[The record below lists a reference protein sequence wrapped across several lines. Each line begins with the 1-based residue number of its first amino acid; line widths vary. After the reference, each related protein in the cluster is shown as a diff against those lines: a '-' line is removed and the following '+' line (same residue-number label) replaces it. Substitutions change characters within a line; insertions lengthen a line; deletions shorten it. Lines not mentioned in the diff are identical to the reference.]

1 LFTVIPLSSL
11 SLSLLKFLGWQAK
24 TRLIRST
31 RSATQAQARFLKKLL
46 RHHQNTRIGQE
57 FKLSQIHSVE
67 QFRQHVPIFPYEF
80 YEPYTDRMVNG
91 ETNVLTPDNVDYI
104 NLTSG
109 STGRKKQVPVTARF
123 QASLRRADLAS
134 LGFAL
139 DALQARRSHFGRS
152 IITNSAQIQGIT
164 PGGTEFGPVSVG
176 SLRKGQFLF
185 EQGFSLPYAA
195 LNVSDTAAR
204 HYVCLLFAL
213 SDADMRGFI
222 TNFPMLVLRT
232 CQYLEDYAESLIEDL
247 EDGTIAP
254 DLPIDPPLRRQLE
267 KLRRPQPQR
276 ADFLRAALDRDG
288 RLTPKAA
295 WPHLSYVFTA
305 RGGTSDFYFDRFPDY
320 FGDTPI
326 FGGIYGTAEG
336 TFSVIPDFNFDGGI
350 LAIESGFFEFIAEDH
365 WNEAQPPTL
374 LPRDVQIGQR
384 YRILVTSYS
393 GFYRYD
399 IGDVIEVTGFY
410 NDAPQIVFRHRRGGL
425 LSSTTEKT
433 TEFHA
438 IETLRTLQEE
448 FNVKLEDFCITLADD
463 AIPGGYV
470 VQIELAPGETLVN
483 SDRFL
488 ERFEY
493 WMATFNEPYGTV
505 RQSQVPPP
513 RLRVLRSGS
522 FVEVRRRQV
531 ERGMFDSQ
539 LKILHIQTDG
549 SLLADLPIEQ
559 EVFWGTPL
567 SVMRP

>member
-1 LFTVIPLSSL
+1 LSSL
-11 SLSLLKFLGWQAK
+11 SLSLLKFLGWGAK
-24 TRLIRST
+24 NRLIRNT
-31 RSATQAQARFLKKLL
+31 RSAQNTQTNFLKSLIN
-46 RHHQNTRIGQE
+46 HHQNTQIGLE
-57 FKLSQIHSVE
+57 FKLSQIRSVE
-67 QFRQHVPIFPYEF
+67 DFRRNVPIFPYEF
-80 YEPYTDRMVNG
+80 YEPYTDRMVQG
-91 ETNVLTPDNVDYI
+91 ETNVLTPDKVDYI

-139 DALQARRSHFGRS
+139 DALRARRSQFGRS

-176 SLRKGQFLF
+176 SLRKGKFLF

-195 LNVSDTAAR
+195 LNVGDTAAR

-232 CQYLEDYAESLIEDL
+232 CQYLEDFAESLIQDL
-247 EDGTIAP
+247 AQGTIAP
-254 DLPIDPPLRRQLE
+254 DLPIIPPLRRQLE

-276 ADFLRAALDRDG
+276 ARFLRTVLDRDG

-295 WPHLSYVFTA
+295 WPKLSYVFTA
-305 RGGTSDFYFDRFPDY
+305 RGGTSDFYFDRFPAY

-326 FGGIYGTAEG
+326 FGGVYGTAEG
-336 TFSVIPDFNFDGGI
+336 TFSVIPDFNVDGGI
-350 LAIESGFFEFIAEDH
+350 LAIDSGFFEFIAEEH
-365 WNEAQPPTL
+365 WNEEQPPTL
-374 LPRDVQIGQR
+374 LPHQVQIGQR

-410 NDAPQIVFRHRRGGL
+410 NDVPLIVFRYRRGGL

-448 FNVKLEDFCITLADD
+448 FNVKLEDFCITLAED

-470 VQIELAPGETLVN
+470 VNIELAAGHTLA
-483 SDRFL
+483 DPTRFL
-488 ERFEY
+488 ERFEH

-531 ERGMFDSQ
+531 QRGMFDSQ
-539 LKILHIQTDG
+539 LKILHIQNDA
-549 SLLADLPIEQ
+549 SLLADLPIDR
-559 EVFWGTPL
+559 EVLWHTPSPAML
-567 SVMRP
+567 S

>member
-1 LFTVIPLSSL
+1 MSSL
-11 SLSLLKFLGWQAK
+11 SLSLLKLLGWQAK
-24 TRLIRST
+24 NRLIRST
-31 RSATQAQARFLKKLL
+31 RSATKTQENFLKTLVG
-46 RHHQNTRIGQE
+46 HHQNTQIGQD
-57 FKLSQIHSVE
+57 FKLSKVRSVE

-80 YEPYTDRMVNG
+80 YEPYTDRIVNG
-91 ETNVLTPDNVDYI
+91 ETNVLSPDKIDYI

-139 DALQARRSHFGRS
+139 DALRARRSSFGRG

-213 SDADMRGFI
+213 SDTDMRGFI

-232 CQYLEDYAESLIEDL
+232 CQYLEDFAESLIQDIAQ
-247 EDGTIAP
+247 GTIAP

-267 KLRRPQPQR
+267 QLRRPNPQR
-276 ADFLRAALDRDG
+276 AAYLRTVLDRDG

-295 WPHLSYVFTA
+295 WPKLSYVFTA
-305 RGGTSDFYFDRFPDY
+305 RGGTSDFYFDRFPTY

-336 TFSVIPDFNFDGGI
+336 TFSVIPDFNVDGGI
-350 LAIESGFFEFIAEDH
+350 LALESGFFEFIAEEH
-365 WNEAQPPTL
+365 WNEEQPPTL
-374 LPRDVQIGQR
+374 LPHEVQVGQR

-410 NDAPQIVFRHRRGGL
+410 NDAPRIVFRHRRGGL

-438 IETLRTLQEE
+438 IQTLRTLQEE
-448 FNVKLEDFCITLADD
+448 FGVKLEDFCVTLADD
-463 AIPGGYV
+463 VIPGGYV
-470 VQIELAPGETLVN
+470 VHIELAPGETLAN
-483 SDRFL
+483 PDRFL
-488 ERFEY
+488 ERFEH

-539 LKILHIQTDG
+539 LKILHIQNDG

-559 EVFWGTPL
+559 EMFWNTPSPAML
-567 SVMRP
+567 S

>member
-1 LFTVIPLSSL
+1 MSSL
-11 SLSLLKFLGWQAK
+11 SLPLLKLLGWHAK
-24 TRLIRST
+24 SRLIRNT
-31 RSATQAQARFLKKLL
+31 RSVKSTQENFLKTLIN
-46 RHHQNTRIGQE
+46 HHKNTCIGAD
-57 FKLSQIHSVE
+57 FKLSQIRNIE
-67 QFRQHVPIFPYEF
+67 QFRQNVPIYPYEF
-80 YEPYTDRMVNG
+80 YEPYTDRIVNG
-91 ETNVLTPDNVDYI
+91 ETKVLTPDKIDYI

-139 DALQARRSHFGRS
+139 DALRDRKSSFGRS

-232 CQYLEDYAESLIEDL
+232 CQYLEDFAESLIQDL
-247 EDGTIAP
+247 AQGTIAP
-254 DLPIDPPLRRQLE
+254 DLPIEPPLRRQLE
-267 KLRRPQPQR
+267 GLRRPQPQR

-295 WPHLSYVFTA
+295 WPKLSYVFTA
-305 RGGTSDFYFDRFPDY
+305 RGGTSDFYFDRFPAY

-336 TFSVIPDFNFDGGI
+336 TFSVIPDFNVDGGI
-350 LAIESGFFEFIAEDH
+350 LAIESGFFEFIAEEH
-365 WNEAQPPTL
+365 WNEDQPPTL
-374 LPRDVQIGQR
+374 LPHEVQVGHR

-410 NDAPQIVFRHRRGGL
+410 NDVPRIVFRHRQGGL

-448 FNVKLEDFCITLADD
+448 FQLKLEDFCITLADD
-463 AIPGGYV
+463 AILGGYV
-470 VQIELAPGETLVN
+470 VHIELAAGHTLN
-483 SDRFL
+483 DPDHFL
-488 ERFEY
+488 KRFEY

-559 EVFWGTPL
+559 EVFWDTPL
-567 SVMRP
+567 SALLS

>member
-1 LFTVIPLSSL
+1 MSSL

-24 TRLIRST
+24 HRLIRHT
-31 RSATQAQARFLKKLL
+31 RSAQSTQEKFLRTLIN
-46 RHHQNTRIGQE
+46 HHRNTKIGTD
-57 FKLSQIHSVE
+57 FKLSKIQTIE
-67 QFRQHVPIFPYEF
+67 QFRQHIPIYPYEF
-80 YEPYTDRMVNG
+80 YESYTDRIVNG
-91 ETNVLTPDNVDYI
+91 ETNVLTPDKIDYI

-139 DALQARRSHFGRS
+139 DALRDRQSSFGRS

-232 CQYLEDYAESLIEDL
+232 CQYLEDFAESLIQDL
-247 EDGTIAP
+247 AQGTIAP

-267 KLRRPQPQR
+267 GLRRPNPRR
-276 ADFLRAALDRDG
+276 ADFLRAALERDG

-295 WPHLSYVFTA
+295 WPKLSYVFTA
-305 RGGTSDFYFDRFPDY
+305 RGGTSDFYFDRFPAY

-336 TFSVIPDFNFDGGI
+336 TFSVIPAFNVDGGI

-365 WNEAQPPTL
+365 WHEDQPPTL
-374 LPRDVQIGQR
+374 LPHEVQVGHR

-410 NDAPQIVFRHRRGGL
+410 NAAPRIVFRHRRGGL

-448 FNVKLEDFCITLADD
+448 FQIKLEDFCITLADD

-470 VQIELAPGETLVN
+470 VNIELASGYTLA
-483 SDRFL
+483 DPDHFL
-488 ERFEY
+488 KRFEY

-531 ERGMFDSQ
+531 QRGMFDSQ
-539 LKILHIQTDG
+539 LKILHIQNDS

-559 EVFWGTPL
+559 EVLWDTPL
-567 SVMRP
+567 SAMLF